1 MNPPYKITTKI
12 LKLTSS
18 ISNSLGNIE
27 SSFLKT
33 PEPKLR
39 KQNKIKT
46 IQATLEIEGNTLT
59 LDQVT
64 AVLEGKKV
72 LGPKKEILEV
82 KNANKLYDSILEF
95 KSSKVKDFLSAHKI
109 LMTSLV
115 DSAGSFRNK
124 NVGVLKG
131 IEVSHIA
138 PKPRLVPE
146 LIENLFKWI
155 ESDEIHSL
163 VKSCIAHYEI
173 EFIHPF
179 EDGNGRIGRFWQSL
193 ILKEY
198 NSVFTYIPVESLI
211 KEHQKEYYNTLEACD
226 KAGESTLFIEFMLQL
241 IDECLTQYI
250 YEHSNVN
257 PTSIDRLMN
266 AKDIFKGE
274 EFSRKDYLSLY
285 KNLSSASAS
294 RDLKEGV
301 ENKELKKIGKANQT
315 KYIFKQARCEQ

>member
-1 MNPPYKITTKI
+1 MNPPFKITTKI
-12 LKLTSS
+12 LDLTSS

-27 SSFLKT
+27 STFLKA

-64 AVLEGKKV
+64 AVLEGKRV
-72 LGPKKEILEV
+72 LGPEREILEV
-82 KNANKLYDSILEF
+82 KNVNKLYESIDRF
-95 KSSKVKDFLSAHKI
+95 NSSKVKDFLSAHKI
-109 LMTSLV
+109 LMTKLV
-115 DSAGSFRNK
+115 ASSGSFRDK

-131 IEVSHIA
+131 SKVSHIA

-146 LIENLFKWI
+146 LIDKLFKWI
-155 ESDEIHSL
+155 KEDEIHAL
-163 VKSCIAHYEI
+163 VKSCIVHYEI

-198 NSVFTYIPVESLI
+198 NSVFAYIPVESLI
-211 KEHQKEYYNTLEACD
+211 KENQQEYYKTLEACD
-226 KAGESTLFIEFMLQL
+226 YAGESTLFIEFMMNL
-241 IDECLTQYI
+241 INQCLLDYI
-250 YEHSNVN
+250 QEHSNIN
-257 PTSIDRLMN
+257 PTSDDRLLN
-266 AKDIFKGE
+266 AKSIFKSE
-274 EFSRKDYLSLY
+274 EFSRKDYLNLY

-301 ENKELKKIGKANQT
+301 DKKQLKKIGKANQT
-315 KYIFKQARCEQ
+315 KYKFN